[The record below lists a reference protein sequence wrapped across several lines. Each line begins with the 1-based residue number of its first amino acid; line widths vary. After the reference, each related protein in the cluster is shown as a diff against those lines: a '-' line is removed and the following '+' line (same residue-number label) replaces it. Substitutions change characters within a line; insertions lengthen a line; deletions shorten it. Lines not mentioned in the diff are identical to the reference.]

1 MSTVETLAPPG
12 GGRPRGADGLAVE
25 GAANAADTPLPVPF
39 PETRDDEALHRA
51 IFVGIAVALV
61 VAPFVLYPVFL
72 MKVLCFALFAC
83 AFNLLLGYGGLL
95 SFGHAAYFGM
105 ASYVTAYSAKVWG
118 LTPELA
124 ILLGT
129 LTAAAL
135 GALFGSLAIRRQ
147 GIYFAMITLALAQ
160 MVFFFSLQA
169 PRFTGG
175 EDGIQAVPRGN
186 LFGVLSLSDDRTL
199 YYVVAAIFLGGLL
212 LIYRIIHSPFGQV
225 LKAIRDNE
233 PRAISLGYRASQYK
247 LAVFV
252 LSATL
257 AGLAGATKAIVFQ
270 LASLTDVNWPMS
282 GEVVLMTLVGG
293 MGTVFG
299 PIVGAAVIVAMQN
312 YLAQLGSWVLVVQG
326 AIFVVCVLL
335 FREGIVGVIGRW
347 IKRPL

>member
-1 MSTVETLAPPG
+1 MANTATTLESPVSVPLPETKTAEGLH
-12 GGRPRGADGLAVE
+12 RLIFIGLA
-25 GAANAADTPLPVPF
+25 GL
-39 PETRDDEALHRA
+39 L
-51 IFVGIAVALV
+51 L
-61 VAPFVLYPVFL
+61 VAPLFLYPVFL

-105 ASYVTAYSAKVWG
+105 ASYVSAYLAKNGVALAG
-118 LTPELA
+118 MSLPPFDPALA
-124 ILLGT
+124 IITG
-129 LTAAAL
+129 TAAAAIL
-135 GALFGSLAIRRQ
+135 GLVFGALAIRRQ

-175 EDGIQAVPRGN
+175 EDGIQAVPRGRM
-186 LFGVLSLSDDRTL
+186 FGVFDLADDRIL

-233 PRAISLGYRASQYK
+233 PRAISLGYRVNHYK
-247 LAVFV
+247 LMVFV
-252 LSATL
+252 LSAAL

-270 LASLTDVNWPMS
+270 LASLTDVHWTMS

-299 PIVGAAVIVAMQN
+299 PIVGAFVIVAMQN
-312 YLAQLGSWVLVVQG
+312 YLAHLGAWVTVVQG
-326 AIFVVCVLL
+326 TIFVICVLL